1 MGLRSPSLS
10 QAQAGEGCW
19 ELQPWKRP
27 SEKEGERRGLKV
39 EVVELE
45 DSRKVE
51 SKRWIW
57 SCCKGIGSY
66 RVWAVVPRVEG
77 RRKV

>member
-27 SEKEGERRGLKV
+27 AEKEGERRGLKV
-39 EVVELE
+39 EVVELNLE
-45 DSRKVE
+45 QLQGNWE
-51 SKRWIW
+51 Q
-57 SCCKGIGSY
+57 
-66 RVWAVVPRVEG
+66 
-77 RRKV
+77 